1 MCIGKIL
8 YWLLVTETGELDE
21 LNFYNKEFTLLKT
34 LSADDRRVL
43 ENWNPYREREFLY
56 RARTSAKDAN
66 IVVINHALLTQD
78 TDETSVKILPEV
90 EYLVVDEA
98 HNLENVSTESFKH
111 STSLQMIETLFLAIE
126 HSMKYY
132 AKKHPEEPFVLGEF
146 HEYRESIF
154 LYFGMLLDILRE
166 YIVRLE

>member
-1 MCIGKIL
+1 
-8 YWLLVTETGELDE
+8 
-21 LNFYNKEFTLLKT
+21 
-34 LSADDRRVL
+34 
-43 ENWNPYREREFLY
+43 
-56 RARTSAKDAN
+56 
-66 IVVINHALLTQD
+66 
-78 TDETSVKILPEV
+78 
-90 EYLVVDEA
+90 LVVDEA

-111 STSLQMIETLFLAIE
+111 STSLQMIEAIFLAIE

-146 HEYRESIF
+146 SEYRESIF